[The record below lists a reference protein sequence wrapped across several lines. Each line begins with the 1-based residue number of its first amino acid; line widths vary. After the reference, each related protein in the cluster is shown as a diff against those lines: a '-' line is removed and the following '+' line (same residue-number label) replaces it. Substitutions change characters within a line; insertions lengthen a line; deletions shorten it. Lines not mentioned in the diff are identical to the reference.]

1 MWIEL
6 VTTKNEKKIM
16 SEITEAL
23 GGDARVV
30 KAKFLMK
37 QIKHNRITTLPLEK
51 DAASENS
58 KKSAK
63 FLELDTSKGFREC
76 VSYHVIRRTVDY
88 VDMSMSNGLPNE
100 MKMNID
106 MLGSTMK
113 GGIF

>member
-37 QIKHNRITTLPLEK
+37 QIKHNRITTIQRSRIK
-51 DAASENS
+51 WYISITNKGYISAAD
-58 KKSAK
+58 
-63 FLELDTSKGFREC
+63 ELAPVYSVCYRC
-76 VSYHVIRRTVDY
+76 VGTY
-88 VDMSMSNGLPNE
+88 N
-100 MKMNID
+100 
-106 MLGSTMK
+106 
-113 GGIF
+113 